1 MNIQYATI
9 SFAQSYC
16 EAVDAVAKERRFL
29 GSTEGFPLES
39 TFAFIQSVIEN
50 NQAQYFVIEQNQ
62 VIGWCDIIPKSYE
75 GLRHVGILGMGILPA
90 YRGKGLGKLLLQKTI
105 EHARTINHLEK
116 VELDVF
122 ESNKAAIA
130 LYTKMGFTVEGRRQN
145 SRKLDGVYDTI
156 LLMGNFLVTR

>member
-1 MNIQYATI
+1 
-9 SFAQSYC
+9 
-16 EAVDAVAKERRFL
+16 
-29 GSTEGFPLES
+29 
-39 TFAFIQSVIEN
+39 
-50 NQAQYFVIEQNQ
+50 
-62 VIGWCDIIPKSYE
+62 
-75 GLRHVGILGMGILPA
+75 MGILPA
-90 YRGKGLGKLLLQKTI
+90 YRGKGLGKLLLKQTI
-105 EHARTINHLEK
+105 EHARVINHLEK